1 VLFSHSDCGESF
13 GSYILGDD
21 EGMMSY
27 VDRANV
33 AAQGGHSSDPQV
45 MDRTVALAKAKGVL
59 VGVHPGYPGE

>member
-1 VLFSHSDCGESF
+1 
-13 GSYILGDD
+13 
-21 EGMMSY
+21 MSY